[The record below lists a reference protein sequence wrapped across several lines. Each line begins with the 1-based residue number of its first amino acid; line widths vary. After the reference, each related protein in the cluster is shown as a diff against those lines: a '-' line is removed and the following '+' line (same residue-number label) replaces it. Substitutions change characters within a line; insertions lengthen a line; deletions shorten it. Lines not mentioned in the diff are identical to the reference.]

1 MPVSRKWKNNIY
13 YSWWFQPNW
22 KICSSNWIF
31 PQVGLKTKNI
41 WNHRSWSNTVLVPW
55 LLCNVY
61 IYIYIFD
68 NIPSIELTY
77 PTYYRK
83 NKHLLYYLGRTNAS
97 FPESNQVSHYIRRV
111 TRTQRR
117 NAAHHARSSQHSGR
131 LNKGPAPKK
140 GALKGGTTDEGIRQ
154 QKWQWE
160 KFEAGG
166 KFQFQEIE
174 LKGTN
179 PPSLEFRGKTLGGMK
194 QNSE

>member
-1 MPVSRKWKNNIY
+1 MFYKMGPEAIVIDEVMGPLFNGLVKWVTGVITAI
-13 YSWWFQPNW
+13 SE
-22 KICSSNWIF
+22 
-31 PQVGLKTKNI
+31 V
-41 WNHRSWSNTVLVPW
+41 
-55 LLCNVY
+55 
-61 IYIYIFD
+61 
-68 NIPSIELTY
+68 IPSMELTY

-154 QKWQWE
+154 QK
-160 KFEAGG
+160 
-166 KFQFQEIE
+166 
-174 LKGTN
+174 
-179 PPSLEFRGKTLGGMK
+179 
-194 QNSE
+194 